1 MLPGSAAPAAGSG
14 MFVPTQ
20 TVGTVLCCI
29 CGVAMQPNPANM
41 CARCIRARVDITE
54 GVPRH
59 AAVVYCPDCTSYLQ
73 PPRSWLRAGP
83 ESPELMQILLRR
95 LNRPLAR
102 LRVSLSAAEFVF
114 SEPHSKRL
122 RLKLRLRREVFN
134 AVVLEQTHPVEFTV
148 HDRLCDACARA
159 QSNPDQWV
167 AVVQLRQHVPHRRT
181 FLYLEQLLLKH
192 GQASLALR
200 VAAAPGGLDFFFGS
214 RSHAARLVDFLATV
228 APVQTQTAK
237 QLVSHDTKSN
247 VYNYKHTFSVEIC
260 PICREDL
267 IALSPQV
274 SRDLGGLGP
283 IVLCI
288 KVTNAIALLDPLTLR
303 VHHLEEKKYRVY
315 NFKAALTSKQL
326 VEYIVLDIEHES
338 PEITI
343 DGSRYQ
349 LAYAQVARVSDFG
362 KNDTMFTVRT
372 HLGHLLNP
380 GDLALGYDLYGANLN
395 DDDMDTAMMRHSL
408 PEVILV
414 KKSFAKRPRTR
425 RWKLKRLPME
435 EDAVNKAKG
444 ELEKRADEYEEFLRD
459 LEHNSDI
466 RFQID
471 LYKDED
477 YRSEMAST
485 IGDDVPTMPIEEL
498 IEDLSLGD
506 DEEEDEGGE
515 GNQHA
520 VMAQSALAEAAA
532 ASGVALPKGPIDVA
546 KHVVREAGMKGLFK
560 GLVPTMGREV
570 PGNAVMFGVY
580 EGTKQYLAGGQD
592 TSNLGRGSL
601 ILSGGLA
608 GAVFWLSVYP
618 TDVVKSVIQ
627 VDDYKKPR
635 YSGSVDAF
643 KKILA
648 ADGVKGLYKGF
659 GPAMARS
666 VPANAATFLAY
677 EITRSALG

>member
-41 CARCIRARVDITE
+41 CARCLRARVDITE

-59 AAVVYCPDCTSYLQ
+59 AAVVYCPDCTSYIQPRAARRPGVARAHADPPPPPQ
-73 PPRSWLRAGP
+73 PPARPPPRLPHRCRVRLLRAPLQAPPPQAPPPPRGP
-83 ESPELMQILLRR
+83 PRRRPRADPPRRVHRPRPPLRRMLPRPVQPRPVGRRRPAPPARPAPPHLPLPRAAPPQARPGFPRAARRRRPRRPRLLLRFALACCPPRR
-95 LNRPLAR
+95 LPQ
-102 LRVSLSAAEFVF
+102 
-114 SEPHSKRL
+114 
-122 RLKLRLRREVFN
+122 LRLRREVLHG
-134 AVVLEQTHPVEFTV
+134 VVLEQTHPVEFTV
-148 HDRLCDACARA
+148 HDRLCDACSRA

-181 FLYLEQLLLKH
+181 FLFLEQLLLKH

-200 VAAAPGGLDFFFGS
+200 VAAAPGGLDFYFGS

-228 APVQTQTAK
+228 APVHTQTAK

-283 IVLCI
+283 LVLCI

-362 KNDTMFTVRT
+362 KNDTIFTVRT
-372 HLGHLLNP
+372 HLGHLLSP
-380 GDLALGYDLYGANLN
+380 GDLALGYDLYGANFN
-395 DDDMDTAMMRHSL
+395 DDNMDTAMTQHSL

-414 KKSFAKRPRTR
+414 KKSYEKRPRTR
-425 RWKLKRLPME
+425 RWKLKRLPVE

-444 ELEKRADEYEEFLRD
+444 EEEKRANEYEEFLRD

-485 IGDDVPTMPIEEL
+485 IGDDVPTVPIEEL

-506 DEEEDEGGE
+506 DEEDQEDEGNAHTG
-515 GNQHA
+515 
-520 VMAQSALAEAAA
+520 M
-532 ASGVALPKGPIDVA
+532 VA
-546 KHVVREAGMKGLFK
+546 
-560 GLVPTMGREV
+560 
-570 PGNAVMFGVY
+570 
-580 EGTKQYLAGGQD
+580 
-592 TSNLGRGSL
+592 
-601 ILSGGLA
+601 
-608 GAVFWLSVYP
+608 
-618 TDVVKSVIQ
+618 
-627 VDDYKKPR
+627 
-635 YSGSVDAF
+635 
-643 KKILA
+643 
-648 ADGVKGLYKGF
+648 
-659 GPAMARS
+659 
-666 VPANAATFLAY
+666 
-677 EITRSALG
+677 